1 MNHRDIVTLITI
13 TLCDLKFNFF
23 YKNSKRPERETHT
36 NLTILSRSRNM
47 IECSMK
53 TYDLL
58 TRNTI
63 QKYFTLLQQS
73 FLMFSTIRLL
83 QAELLIQ
90 QRVFLQVI
98 SAWIVMSCPYRS
110 SHPDMFLRKGVLK
123 ICSKLTGEHPC
134 RSVISIKL
142 QSNFI
147 EMALW
152 HGCSPVNLLHIFRTP
167 FSRNTS
173 RLLLLSLWGDKL

>member
-73 FLMFSTIRLL
+73 FLVFSTIRLL

-123 ICSKLTGEHPC
+123 ICSKLT
-134 RSVISIKL
+134 ISIKL

-173 RLLLLSLWGDKL
+173 GLLLLSLWGDKL